1 MELKV
6 NFTSD
11 TIIFYVPTSEGEMVL
26 YNYDVKRFSKLLSRS
41 ELEAES
47 TLLQDR
53 FKKITGEER
62 GLGYFEN
69 IITTVIEKTLFSKMD
84 QVKIDNERLK
94 SFLIYHTKTL
104 RSIGRQYDISIED
117 GMKYISDELYNITN
131 MKIEYLF
138 TILDA
143 ITKKRNGKK

>member
-11 TIIFYVPTSEGEMVL
+11 TIIFYVPTPEGETVL
-26 YNYDVKRFSKLLSRS
+26 YNYDIKRFGKLLSRS

-47 TLLQDR
+47 SLLQER
-53 FKKITGEER
+53 FKKVTGEDR

-69 IITTVIEKTLFSKMD
+69 IISTVIEKVLFSKMD
-84 QVKIDNERLK
+84 QVKIENERLK

-104 RSIGRQYDISIED
+104 RSIGRQYEVSVED

-131 MKIEYLF
+131 MKIDDLWK
-138 TILDA
+138 ILDS
-143 ITKKRNGKK
+143 ITKKRNEKK